1 MVQATYVRLEQLV
14 DEVGLIRVSTQMDD
28 GVDDGVLQVG
38 MGLKREATYAVAA
51 FV

>member
-1 MVQATYVRLEQLV
+1 
-14 DEVGLIRVSTQMDD
+14 MDD
-28 GVDDGVLQVG
+28 GVDAGDSSAHGVEIAQIPNVGVLQVG